1 MAIQWY
7 PGHMHKAQKEMRQLL
22 PTVDMVIEVLDARI
36 PFSSQNPLLASL
48 RGDKPVIKILAKSD
62 LADPENMALWQQHL
76 EAQEG
81 VKTLAVSTESPER
94 IHRVQEL
101 CRKLAPANTANQG
114 KVTAMIAGIPNV
126 GKSTLINTLAGR
138 AIAKTGNEPAVTRH
152 QQRIAIATDVL
163 LLDTPGVLWPK
174 QAYALSSYRLALT
187 GAIRETALEYE
198 DLGFFFAEFLLEHYP
213 DSLSRRYGLET
224 LPEET
229 LPLLEKIA
237 RLRECLGA
245 GGRADFDKVARLLVN
260 DYRSGVFGRLALETP
275 EGVAQE
281 VELAD
286 TQAALAAERKA
297 EAKARRRA
305 AYKKRK

>member
-114 KVTAMIAGIPNV
+114 KVTALILGIPNV

-138 AIAKTGNEPAVTRH
+138 SIAKTGNEPAVTKM
-152 QQRIAIATDVL
+152 QQRIQLPDNIV
-163 LLDTPGVLWPK
+163 LLDTPGFLWPK
-174 QAYALSSYRLALT
+174 LSPPECGYRLAVT
-187 GAIRETALEYE
+187 GAIKDTVFEYE
-198 DLGFFFAEFLLEHYP
+198 DVALFALEFLMQSYP
-213 DSLSRRYGLET
+213 KELCERYRLET
-224 LPEET
+224 LPASAVEAMDAIGANRGCLRRGGMADLHKVSEI
-229 LPLLEKIA
+229 LLNE
-237 RLRECLGA
+237 L
-245 GGRADFDKVARLLVN
+245 
-260 DYRSGVFGRLALETP
+260 RSGAIGRISLETP
-275 EGVAQE
+275 EMFQS
-281 VELAD
+281 
-286 TQAALAAERKA
+286 
-297 EAKARRRA
+297 
-305 AYKKRK
+305 

>member
-138 AIAKTGNEPAVTRH
+138 AVAKTGNEPAVTKR
-152 QQRIAIATDVL
+152 QQRIWLDDDFM
-163 LLDTPGVLWPK
+163 LLDTPGILWPK
-174 QAYALSSYRLALT
+174 QQYENSSYRLAFT
-187 GAIRETALEYE
+187 GAIKDTALEDDDVAYFGAGYLLKTYPE
-198 DLGFFFAEFLLEHYP
+198 ALKERYQLTELPDHEVEFLEV
-213 DSLSRRYGLET
+213 
-224 LPEET
+224 
-229 LPLLEKIA
+229 IA
-237 RLRECLGA
+237 KKRGCIGA
-245 GGRADFDKVARLLVN
+245 GGHVDFNKISQLFVN
-260 DYRSGVFGRLALETP
+260 DFRAGLLGPISLETP
-275 EGVAQE
+275 EMVERE
-281 VELAD
+281 VIEAERLAV
-286 TQAALAAERKA
+286 LEAERK
-297 EAKARRRA
+297 EAKKLERRRRS
-305 AYKKRK
+305 RKNR